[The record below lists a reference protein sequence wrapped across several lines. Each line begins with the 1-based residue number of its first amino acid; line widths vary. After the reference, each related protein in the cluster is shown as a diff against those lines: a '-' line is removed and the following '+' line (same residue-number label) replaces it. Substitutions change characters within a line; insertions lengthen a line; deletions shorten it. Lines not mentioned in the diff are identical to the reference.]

1 MHPLALWVLHA
12 ATKSWVQ
19 PAAGTQPALTH
30 LAHLLHHLTP
40 AASWCPLLPVDG
52 WPAQDHA
59 LFVHLREVAHRSIA
73 ASSKA
78 LGPTSG
84 APTSSSSSVSK
95 GSGRGGSRTGV
106 MAEVAAMMPQYTL
119 QQLMAHERW

>member
-1 MHPLALWVLHA
+1 V
-12 ATKSWVQ
+12 
-19 PAAGTQPALTH
+19 
-30 LAHLLHHLTP
+30 AHLLHHLTP
-40 AASWCPLLPVDG
+40 AASCCPLLPVDG

-59 LFVHLREVAHRSIA
+59 LFVHLREVAHKSIA

-78 LGPTSG
+78 LGPTKG
-84 APTSSSSSVSK
+84 TPTSSSSSSSSSHGK
-95 GSGRGGSRTGV
+95 GGGRGGSRTGV